1 MPDPPDVVRFILLPP
16 FQLSVLLTRSVAW
29 GCNGVV
35 ADMALDGVEEPKV
48 FLAVTVNEYDVFTVS
63 PVTVIVPPID
73 CVTVAVLLM
82 PLAAVAVAV

>member
-1 MPDPPDVVRFILLPP
+1 
-16 FQLSVLLTRSVAW
+16 
-29 GCNGVV
+29 
-35 ADMALDGVEEPKV
+35 MALDGVEKPTV
-48 FLAVTVNEYDVFTVS
+48 FLAVTVNEYDVFAVS